1 MLKRIFANLLD
12 EAIIFAVSAILMFI
26 IAKGM
31 PLIGFQVKEA
41 GYAQLLLIIYAIINV
56 LYFPILEGSKYAT
69 TIGKRL
75 LKLDE

>member
-12 EAIIFAVSAILMFI
+12 EAIIFAVSALLMFI
-26 IAKGM
+26 IAKVM
-31 PLIGFQVKEA
+31 PVVGFQVKET

-56 LYFPILEGSKYAT
+56 LYFPVLEGSSYAT

-75 LKLDE
+75 LKLD

>member
-12 EAIIFAVSAILMFI
+12 EAIIFAVTALLMFI
-26 IAKGM
+26 IAKVM
-31 PLIGFQVKEA
+31 PVVGFQVKET

-56 LYFPILEGSKYAT
+56 LYFPVLEGSSYAT

-75 LKLDE
+75 LKLD

>member
-1 MLKRIFANLLD
+1 MLKRIFANVLD

-31 PLIGFQVKEA
+31 PLVGFQVKST

-56 LYFPILEGSKYAT
+56 FYFPLLEGSGYAT

-75 LKLDE
+75 LKLDD

>member
-1 MLKRIFANLLD
+1 MLKRIFANVLD
-12 EAIIFAVSAILMFI
+12 EAVIFAVSALLMFI

-31 PLIGFQVKEA
+31 PLVGFQVKES

-56 LYFPILEGSKYAT
+56 LYFPILEGSNYAS

-75 LKLDE
+75 LKLD